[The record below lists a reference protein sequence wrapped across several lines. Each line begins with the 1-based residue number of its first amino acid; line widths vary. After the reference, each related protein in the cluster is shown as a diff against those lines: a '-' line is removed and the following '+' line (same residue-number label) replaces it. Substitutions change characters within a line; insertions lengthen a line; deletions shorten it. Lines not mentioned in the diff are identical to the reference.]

1 MTTTSNRGKYAESEV
16 KKALKKLEA
25 ANCAHHRFP
34 DAHAGSFTTAPADFM
49 FLQDGVFRLL
59 EVKQV
64 QHDFRLPYANF
75 ALDQTARM
83 RNWEAA
89 GAKSWVLVCF
99 MPSKTW
105 RLAPA
110 SYFLPRPKVSPTG
123 RALGSW
129 DMSEIPTMTLP
140 QALGLT

>member
-1 MTTTSNRGKYAESEV
+1 MTVANRGKYAESEV

-25 ANCAHHRFP
+25 ADCTHARWP
-34 DAHAGSFTTAPADFM
+34 DARAGSFVTAPADFLV
-49 FLQDGVFRLL
+49 LQSGRLRL
-59 EVKQV
+59 IEVKQV
-64 QHDFRLPYANF
+64 QHDFRLAYLNVP
-75 ALDQTARM
+75 LDQVARLKM
-83 RNWEAA
+83 WQAA
-89 GAKSWVLVCF
+89 GADAWVLVCF
-99 MPSKTW
+99 MPSKVW

-110 SYFLPRPKVSPTG
+110 SYFLHRPKVTATG